1 MLISAGMI
9 AIPALFYSCGKTQI
23 KKADL
28 LHCEKGLHIFAPPL
42 YGSFGSEFVSLAAV
56 LILLLILV
64 LVLILLLILI
74 LVLLLILIF
83 LLMLISL
90 FHEDFLHSDLLCG
103 FPQSYYTPLIRIYP
117 LDEKSAPSKTQ
128 KPLPL

>member
-9 AIPALFYSCGKTQI
+9 AIPALFHSCEKTQI

-64 LVLILLLILI
+64 LILLLILI

-83 LLMLISL
+83 LLILISL

-103 FPQSYYTPLIRIYP
+103 FPQSYYTPPIRIYP
-117 LDEKSAPSKTQ
+117 LDEKSAPSKMQ
-128 KPLPL
+128 KRLPL